1 MLQGSAQADDN
12 EVAMGTAQRAV
23 CCRFTQAEITM
34 QQHAEQIREH
44 MEVLAADGVHVGVV
58 DHMDG
63 PSQIKL
69 TKSDPLSEGSHH
81 HIPIDWVERVDQHVH
96 LKKDSTEVLALIKR
110 N

>member
-1 MLQGSAQADDN
+1 
-12 EVAMGTAQRAV
+12 
-23 CCRFTQAEITM
+23 
-34 QQHAEQIREH
+34 
-44 MEVLAADGVHVGVV
+44 ME
-58 DHMDG
+58 G

-81 HIPIDWVERVDQHVH
+81 FIPVDWVERVDEHVH